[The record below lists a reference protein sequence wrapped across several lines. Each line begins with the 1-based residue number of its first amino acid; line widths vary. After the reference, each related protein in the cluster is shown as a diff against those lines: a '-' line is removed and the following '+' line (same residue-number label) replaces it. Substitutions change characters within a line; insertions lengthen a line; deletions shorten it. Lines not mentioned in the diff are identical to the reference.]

1 MTPGSIRSQI
11 VLEKAAYIRTVL
23 GELRALPLSDLGEF
37 LADSRTPAAAE
48 SYLRRALE
56 GLLDL
61 CRHVLTKGFAE
72 GALEYKQ
79 MASRLAANAVISEDA
94 EARLVRMA
102 GYRNRMV
109 HFYDE
114 ISAEEL
120 YRICTTDS
128 GDVERVLEEILAW
141 LRTHPDRLDRTL

>member
-37 LADSRTPAAAE
+37 LSDSRTPAAAE

-79 MASRLAANAVISEDA
+79 MASRLAANAVISGDA
-94 EARLVRMA
+94 EARFVRMA

-120 YRICTTDS
+120 FRICTTDS